1 MRRGL
6 TTSTFDYIGV
16 RIAQLKEDRE
26 KAKEERERQE
36 QENYRYYLVRLLRL
50 YRRYAASQGR
60 GHWATK
66 GRTKLFL

>member
-26 KAKEERERQE
+26 KANSYKVTDTIDGKEVVARESFDVRFENSKIKEIIVASRQVLPE
-36 QENYRYYLVRLLRL
+36 
-50 YRRYAASQGR
+50 
-60 GHWATK
+60 
-66 GRTKLFL
+66 